1 MKKGSGLFS
10 VLLAT
15 MLLFTMLTSCTVS
28 PIISQP
34 QDPQAPQAQST
45 ATPQPRKDPIV
56 LTVEVF
62 DRGTTGQT
70 PPDNNY
76 WTQWIQKNFGDPNNI
91 TVKFITCPRA
101 DEQNRLNVWMASGQ
115 APDISVTYDRNL
127 IYGYYENGG
136 LAELTEAVDTY
147 GQNLKSFLGEEVLK
161 KGQYFGK
168 QFAIPAKRV
177 HNAKFATFMRKDWL
191 DKLNLPIPQ
200 TRDEFYNALV
210 AFKTQN
216 PGNVANVVPFS
227 LTRDI
232 IWICNTF
239 LESFRTDK
247 SDRIRFI
254 VKDPFMQ
261 IAAPGMKDGFRFLN
275 KMYNEG
281 LLSMEFPLDVDGKMS
296 DAEFMRGEAGA
307 ISGNF
312 DFPLRGVPG
321 LMEGLK
327 QTVPDAELVVVDPF
341 KDSDGVPTK
350 QVYDPAGIRIIVPKT
365 SKHVNEAIQ
374 YLDWM
379 TNKDVLTFLQCGEEG
394 WGYELQDGL
403 PIKKK
408 VEGEKV
414 FNSPDNIDYTLI
426 VNGIDLGD
434 TQKNIKLNSL
444 QFTGM
449 EELYISAYNSAITNG
464 YIDPDVSTPPT
475 EAEGKYS
482 NSLREK
488 GYELYARCLTCKPE
502 EFDRVWEQQYQEFL
516 KTGGQEVIDQR
527 AAAWDAEH

>member
-1 MKKGSGLFS
+1 MKKASGLFS
-10 VLLAT
+10 FVLAITLLIT
-15 MLLFTMLTSCTVS
+15 MLAACAVS
-28 PIISQP
+28 PAATQP
-34 QDPQAPQAQST
+34 QNQSSQSDAAPQ
-45 ATPQPRKDPIV
+45 PKKDPVV

-70 PPDNNY
+70 PPDNNF

-91 TVKFITCPRA
+91 KLQFITCPRA
-101 DEQNRLNVWMASGQ
+101 DETNRLNVWMASGQ
-115 APDISVTYDRNL
+115 APDISITYDRNL
-127 IYGYYENGG
+127 VYNYYESGG
-136 LAELTEAVDTY
+136 LAELTEALDTY
-147 GQNLKSFLGEEVLK
+147 GQNLKDFLGEEVLK

-168 QFAIPAKRV
+168 QYAILARRV
-177 HNAKFATFMRKDWL
+177 HNAKFATYMRKDWL
-191 DKLNLPIPQ
+191 DKLGLPIPQ

-210 AFKTQN
+210 EFKTKN
-216 PGNVANVVPFS
+216 PGNTANVVPFS
-227 LTRDI
+227 VTRDI
-232 IWICNTF
+232 IWICNTL

-247 SDRIRFI
+247 SERTRFL
-254 VKDPFMQ
+254 VKDPLMQ
-261 IAAPGMKDGFRFLN
+261 IAAPGMKEGFTLLN

-281 LLSMEFPLDVDGKMS
+281 LMSMEFPLDVDGKMS
-296 DAEFMRGEAGA
+296 DAEFMRGEVGA

-312 DFPLRGVPG
+312 DFPLRNVPG
-321 LMEGLK
+321 LMAGLK

-341 KDSDGVPTK
+341 KDKDGVTTK

-365 SKHVNEAIQ
+365 SKRVNEAIQ
-374 YLDWM
+374 YLNWM
-379 TNKDVLTFLQCGEEG
+379 SNKDVLTFLQCGEEG
-394 WGYELQDGL
+394 WGYEMQDGL
-403 PIKKK
+403 PIKKL

-444 QFTGM
+444 QFKGM
-449 EELYISAYNSAITNG
+449 EDLYISAYTSAITNA
-464 YIDPDVSTPPT
+464 YADPDVSTPPT

-488 GYELYARCLTCKPE
+488 GYEIYARCLTCKPE
-502 EFDRVWEQQYQEFL
+502 EFDSVWEQQYQEFL
-516 KTGGQEVIDQR
+516 QTGGQEVLDQR